1 MEMSS
6 ICAAGRETD
15 PPQTTNPAEF
25 LLMKSDKHHRNKDK
39 INALEGI
46 SWAIADLSFALGEAS
61 NDREFLAHILKQL
74 SQSAAAQLLI
84 KEAGEQGWRVGLSHL
99 ENHDFHLDVP
109 SKTIVLD
116 NHGLDTEGFARS
128 PYFYHAV
135 QASLIRA
142 LRDAWQEKR
151 HGGFDENYAPESVLL
166 LERIRAAD
174 SDVMAVMIA
183 WELNGDLW
191 RHMTGAEDSDIALA
205 FSNTLER
212 DPSSTHKA
220 LSASFRQ
227 WFRNVGRVN
236 SCDHETL
243 EYMDEVMNANGG
255 PAFGKKRAGKICVEV
270 LSCLPD
276 KTAYL
281 RGAGEEI
288 LGDPLFA
295 GLSDPINQ
303 THFMHVMR
311 DSSVYYVQNVPFRDA
326 SLAAKIFPNGE
337 MAPEHPAHEEVKQRY

>member
-6 ICAAGRETD
+6 ICDAGRETD

-25 LLMKSDKHHRNKDK
+25 LLMKSDKYHRNKDK
-39 INALEGI
+39 IAALEGI
-46 SWAIADLSFALGEAS
+46 SWAVADLSYASGEVS

-74 SQSAAAQLLI
+74 SASETARLLI
-84 KEAGEQGWRVGLSHL
+84 KEAGEQGWRLGLSHL
-99 ENHDFHLDVP
+99 EQHDFHLDVP

-116 NHGLDTEGFARS
+116 NHDMDAEGLLRA

-135 QASLIRA
+135 QISIIRA

-151 HGGFDENYAPESVLL
+151 HGGFDENYTPESVLL

-183 WELNGDLW
+183 WELNSDLW
-191 RHMTGAEDSDIALA
+191 RHITGAEDSDIALA
-205 FSNTLER
+205 FSNYLER
-212 DPSSTHKA
+212 DPSCTHKA
-220 LSASFRQ
+220 LSAAFRQ
-227 WFRNVGRVN
+227 WFRNVSRVN
-236 SCDHETL
+236 TCDHETL
-243 EYMDEVMNANGG
+243 EYMDEVMAMNPGS
-255 PAFGKKRAGKICVEV
+255 AFGKKRAGKICVEV

-281 RGAGEEI
+281 RSAGEDI
-288 LGDPLFA
+288 LSDPLYA

-303 THFMHVMR
+303 THFMHVMK
-311 DSSVYYVQNVPFRDA
+311 DSSVHYVQNVPFRDA
-326 SLAAKIFPNGE
+326 ALAAKIFPNGE
-337 MAPEHPAHEEVKQRY
+337 MTPERPEREDATQRS